1 MISPLKFDHPT
12 DEIAV
17 TFSPFYLYESVT
29 ANVLDEVEHL
39 TGWQDR
45 VRDSEEESQQKAPVS

>member
-17 TFSPFYLYESVT
+17 KFQPFYLYESVP

-45 VRDSEEESQQKAPVS
+45 VRDREEES

>member
-1 MISPLKFDHPT
+1 MTFEHEKEDDPKSLVRMISPLKFDHPT

-17 TFSPFYLYESVT
+17 KFEPFYLYESVT

-39 TGWQDR
+39 SGW
-45 VRDSEEESQQKAPVS
+45 